1 LDLLG
6 FAGRIPGSGEPDC
19 EEDEDAEEDAMSAG
33 KKYMIGSFW
42 HQTTRGLIWKF
53 VYSTTK
59 EVETGKKHGGCTF
72 IWKKDLLKPAS
83 QREVGYSGS
92 CPTERAGSAVR
103 ARGSRN
109 TRGSRNIPTA
119 SLI

>member
-1 LDLLG
+1 MSADSSRRTDLLGGVYAQCGSVPSFLPFCGAALFCAFCAALDLLD
-6 FAGRIPGSGEPDC
+6 FAGRISGSGEPDC

-59 EVETGKKHGGCTF
+59 EVETGKKNMVAAHLFGRK
-72 IWKKDLLKPAS
+72 I
-83 QREVGYSGS
+83 
-92 CPTERAGSAVR
+92 
-103 ARGSRN
+103 
-109 TRGSRNIPTA
+109 
-119 SLI
+119 